1 VVATGSYQ
9 APRVPAIAAE
19 LAHDIHQIHSGGYR
33 NGDALPPGAVL
44 VVGTGNSGSQIA
56 EELHRAGRA
65 VWLAVGYSGFP
76 LRRYRGRDVFW
87 WYFTANLARLL
98 LSDGVNPAGF
108 GNITGHDGGRA
119 LDLRSFARDGIRLV
133 GRIRAIDGATIALAP
148 DLATSVADIDRR
160 TDAFRRAVDAYID
173 ATGLDAPPD
182 EPSPDAGLDGAGA
195 PDSPATLD
203 LRAAGITSVVWA
215 TGYGWDLAWLRVPVL
230 DAAGAPRNVGGMSPC
245 AGLYFAGMSV
255 VDPLSTSIGRVG
267 AEAERIVAVIAAR
280 APAHA

>member
-1 VVATGSYQ
+1 
-9 APRVPAIAAE
+9 
-19 LAHDIHQIHSGGYR
+19 
-33 NGDALPPGAVL
+33 
-44 VVGTGNSGSQIA
+44 
-56 EELHRAGRA
+56 
-65 VWLAVGYSGFP
+65 
-76 LRRYRGRDVFW
+76 
-87 WYFTANLARLL
+87 
-98 LSDGVNPAGF
+98 
-108 GNITGHDGGRA
+108 
-119 LDLRSFARDGIRLV
+119 LV

-182 EPSPDAGLDGAGA
+182 ELSPDAGLDGAGA

-230 DAAGAPRNVGGMSPC
+230 DAAGAPRNVAGMSPC

-267 AEAERIVAVIAAR
+267 AEAERIVAAIGAR